1 MTHQQNRLLV
11 GIAICLLSPIAVAA
25 APTDAKTPAAT
36 TSAPAP
42 AAKAAATPEAAP
54 TPPAAPAK
62 KRVRGGSD
70 ARKCLKQ
77 AENAGVRR
85 CAEKYR

>member
-1 MTHQQNRLLV
+1 MTHQLNSLLV

-25 APTDAKTPAAT
+25 TPTAAKAPAT
-36 TSAPAP
+36 AAPAP
-42 AAKAAATPEAAP
+42 EAKAATAPEV
-54 TPPAAPAK
+54 APALPEK

-77 AENAGVRR
+77 PDNTGVRR

>member
-11 GIAICLLSPIAVAA
+11 AIAICLLSPIAVAA
-25 APTDAKTPAAT
+25 TPTDAKAPATA
-36 TSAPAP
+36 APAP
-42 AAKAAATPEAAP
+42 EAKAATAPEV
-54 TPPAAPAK
+54 APALPEK

-77 AENAGVRR
+77 PDNTGVRR

>member
-1 MTHQQNRLLV
+1 MTHQLNSLLV

-25 APTDAKTPAAT
+25 TPTAAKAPATAAT
-36 TSAPAP
+36 APE
-42 AAKAAATPEAAP
+42 AKAAAAP
-54 TPPAAPAK
+54 AAAPALPEK

-77 AENAGVRR
+77 PDNRAIRR